1 MILTEPQTRQILE
14 RALSFSTADEA
25 EAMLACSSSANLR
38 FAENIPTTN
47 GLAHGATLSITS
59 VFGKQS
65 GTYATTSLD
74 DESLRHAVA
83 RSEELARLAPENLEY
98 MPRLGPQQ
106 YLQSPAWDEQTAQL
120 QATDR
125 TDAAAY
131 SIAESVKENL
141 KAAGYY
147 TGVRQTVAIANTRGL
162 FAYHRETGASYTL
175 TVRSDAGT
183 GSGWA
188 AVESWRSSDV
198 DGAAIT
204 RRAVGKALSSR
215 QPVPLE
221 AGTYPV
227 VLEPSA
233 AGDMLGT
240 FYRNLDRRAADEG
253 RSYFSTSGGGTKI
266 GEKLFSEL
274 VTISSYPAHPE
285 APSMPW
291 GEDGQP
297 LGTTVWTEKGVQ
309 KQLAVSRYW
318 AHEKGLAPLPIGTNV
333 IMEGGDCSL
342 DDLVAATDYGILV
355 TSLWYIR
362 PVDPQKM
369 IYTGLTRD
377 GIFLIEKGV
386 ISHPVVNFRWNE
398 SPAALYGCVEMLS
411 RPERVV
417 TRESEMTMLVPAL
430 KAREFHFTS
439 ISPST

>member
-1 MILTEPQTRQILE
+1 MILNESQARQILE

-25 EAMLACSSSANLR
+25 EAILHESSSANLR

-47 GLAHGATLSITS
+47 GLEHGDRISITS
-59 VFGKQS
+59 VFGRRS

-74 DESLRHAVA
+74 DESLRNAVA
-83 RSEELARLAPENLEY
+83 KSEELARLAPENLEY
-98 MPRLGPQQ
+98 MPRLGPQE
-106 YLQSPAWDEQTAQL
+106 YLHSPAWDETTAEL
-120 QATDR
+120 EATER
-125 TDAAAY
+125 TGIAGH
-131 SIAESVKENL
+131 SIAEAEKEGL

-147 TGVRQTVAIANTRGL
+147 VGGRDILAVANTRGL
-162 FAYHRETGASYTL
+162 FGYFRATSASYTL

-188 AVESWRSSDV
+188 AAESWRSSDV
-198 DGAAIT
+198 DGASIT
-204 RRAVGKALSSR
+204 RRAVEKALASR

-240 FYRNLDRRAADEG
+240 FFRNLDRRAADEG
-253 RSYFSTSGGGTKI
+253 RSYFSTPGGGTKI

-274 VTISSYPAHPE
+274 VTISSYPAHPQ
-285 APSMPW
+285 APSIPW
-291 GEDGQP
+291 GEDAQP
-297 LGTTVWTEKGVQ
+297 LGRTVWTEKGVQ
-309 KQLAVSRYW
+309 KELAVSRYW
-318 AHEKGLAPLPIGTNV
+318 AQEKGLAPLPAGSNV
-333 IMEGGDCSL
+333 IMEGGDYSL

-362 PVDPQKM
+362 PIDPQKM
-369 IYTGLTRD
+369 IFTGLTRD
-377 GIFLIEKGV
+377 GIFLIEKGK

-411 RPERVV
+411 RAERVV
-417 TRESEMTMLVPAL
+417 TRESEMTILVPAL